1 MKRMIKILAGIVLVL
16 LLAGGALML
25 AIRNNGPAVLDAVDR
40 IAGGKRDVALVEQA
54 RYGDAAKQKV
64 RVYRQGAVGK
74 PLPVFLFVHGGSWRW
89 GDPDDY
95 GFVARAMAPEG
106 YLVVLAAYR
115 LGESGRYPAMLEDTA
130 AAIAWTRANA
140 ARLGGDPDRIILAG
154 HSAGAYN
161 VVQVALEPQWLAARG
176 VPEASIRGV
185 VGLAG
190 PYDFFPFDSDSTKAS
205 FGSVGAGAE
214 SQPVNHARADAP
226 PMLLVHGDEDTL
238 VKPRNTRALAGALEA
253 KGAKVETL
261 FYPGAD
267 HNAPLIWLAAP
278 WRDRRDVVSKITGF
292 ARNAAEVSVPVQAE
306 KP

>member
-1 MKRMIKILAGIVLVL
+1 MIKILGGIVLVL
-16 LLAGGALML
+16 LLAGGALLL

-40 IAGGKRDVALVEQA
+40 IAGGKRDVVLVEKA

-64 RVYRQGAVGK
+64 RVYRQGKDGE
-74 PLPVFLFVHGGSWRW
+74 PIPVFLFVHGGSWRW

-140 ARLGGDPDRIILAG
+140 ARLGGDPDRIVLAG

-161 VVQVALEPQWLAARG
+161 VVQVTLEPRWLAARG

-190 PYDFFPFDSDSTKAS
+190 PYDFFPFDSDSTRAS

-226 PMLLVHGDEDTL
+226 PMLLVHGEEDTL
-238 VKPRNTRALAGALEA
+238 VKPRNTRALAAALEA
-253 KGAKVETL
+253 KGSKVETL
-261 FYPGAD
+261 FYPDAD

-278 WRDRRDVVSKITGF
+278 WRDRRDVA
-292 ARNAAEVSVPVQAE
+292 ARIVAFVRENTAVSVPVQAG